1 MHLLNKEH
9 SLFLYFISFVAVLR
23 LLLAPFVGLGVD
35 EAHYVLYAL
44 NLDLSYFDHP
54 PLVGWVQY
62 IFTSIFGTN
71 EFGARVAAILIGFV
85 TSIFIYKLIFDINQN
100 KNEAFI
106 AVLALHASFLFNALF
121 LMLMPDTLLF
131 LLILPIIFTVIE
143 LEKKDTL
150 GMSKETFLHSQ
161 KTDTLFWIL
170 LGVFLGF
177 AGLAKYTAVLFI
189 APIVL
194 YFIIKKRYE
203 LFYTPKILPAIFIA
217 LLIISPV
224 IIWNI
229 QNNWSSFA
237 YQSAHVVGDNSIKW
251 SAFFSS
257 IAAQFGAYNPFLFPL
272 AFYGLYKALRSDND
286 TLFLTALFG
295 AVFISFFTYA
305 SLHQTALPH
314 WSALFYLL
322 FIPIGTYFAL
332 QLNKKIRKYLKFAIA
347 FGLFLSLFVYAE
359 LGFKFIPFPEYQS
372 PHRDIY
378 GWNTIMQEANAQI
391 KNNPHAALAVTNWT
405 LASRTIYYNR
415 DYNSSVYLIDDRYD
429 QFDIWEKESAI
440 GKDLVFINSHFFKK
454 DIAHTMKCDEVIPH
468 AESTS
473 SLSLTAHSEFDITLN
488 ANKIDTIQFVTC
500 KNYQGLR

>member
-1 MHLLNKEH
+1 M
-9 SLFLYFISFVAVLR
+9 R

-35 EAHYVLYAL
+35 EAHYVLYAI

-71 EFGARVAAILIGFV
+71 EFGARIAAILIGFV
-85 TSIFIYKLIFDINQN
+85 TAIFIYKLIFDINQN

-131 LLILPIIFTVIE
+131 LLILPIIFTAIK

-150 GMSKETFLHSQ
+150 GM
-161 KTDTLFWIL
+161 WIL
-170 LGVFLGF
+170 LGVLLGL

-194 YFIIKKRYE
+194 YFLIKKRYE
-203 LFYTPKILPAIFIA
+203 LFYTPKILPAIFVA

-237 YQSAHVVGDNSIKW
+237 YQSAHVVGANAIEW
-251 SAFFSS
+251 SAFLGS

-272 AFYGLYKALRSDND
+272 AFYGLYKAFRSKND

-332 QLNKKIRKYLKFAIA
+332 QVGKKTLNYLKFAIA
-347 FGLFLSLFVYAE
+347 FGLFLSLIVYAE
-359 LGFKFIPFPEYQS
+359 LGFKFIPFSDYQS

-378 GWNTIMQEANAQI
+378 GWDTIMKEANAQI
-391 KNNPHAALAVTNWT
+391 KNNPHPKSTSSHSLTAHATAIAVTNWT
-405 LASRTIYYNR
+405 LASRAIYYNR

-440 GKDLVFINSHFFKK
+440 GKDLVVINSYFFKK
-454 DIAHTMKCDEVIPH
+454 DIAHSMKCDEVIPH
-468 AESTS
+468 AE
-473 SLSLTAHSEFDITLN
+473 FDIILN

-500 KNYQGLR
+500 TNYQGLR